1 MSVPAWCE
9 AGVVNRIPGC
19 KCSWLYHWI
28 KVATHARAASRLA
41 TGLVG
46 YKGQYFKVRNNDSE
60 NGLSL
65 LIDGRLNEGM
75 TPSRCIVASRVEPFI
90 APPVV
95 RMHRHLMRL
104 NGLLTANRVEYP
116 RGVLQ
121 GFLGM
126 HFRAHGL
133 AGEHVYK

>member
-1 MSVPAWCE
+1 MSVPAWRE
-9 AGVVNRIPGC
+9 AGVVNRIPRC

-75 TPSRCIVASRVEPFI
+75 TQPLHRGQQGRAVHR
-90 APPVV
+90 PPVV

-104 NGLLTANRVEYP
+104 YALLTANRVE
-116 RGVLQ
+116 
-121 GFLGM
+121 
-126 HFRAHGL
+126 
-133 AGEHVYK
+133 